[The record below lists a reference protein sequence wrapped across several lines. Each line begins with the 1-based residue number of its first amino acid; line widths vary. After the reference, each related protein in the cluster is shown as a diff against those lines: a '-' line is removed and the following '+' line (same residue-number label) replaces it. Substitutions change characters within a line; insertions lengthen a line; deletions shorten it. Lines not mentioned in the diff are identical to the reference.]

1 MRCLGVLVVLGAC
14 GGNPSAKGSGAV
26 PLSLEIPH
34 GALDPKGYT
43 TVEIVLH
50 APSGDVRKST
60 DLDRDAAAPG
70 VGSQGPA
77 PVLASAA
84 FDAIDLD
91 PGTMVAVEA
100 TLRNDSGTAVGYG
113 RTAVDTAFVADEPI
127 TVQVRRPLA
136 YIAGSVSRDPDNDAN
151 TPGLRW
157 TETPATF
164 SDLSAGLPLD
174 GKTQVGSQVVLAVA
188 AGPNLYTISQA
199 IDATTGALV
208 GPAKLVPVST
218 ADHQVGSALAGSMSG
233 SALDGAGAD
242 DGHTLAI
249 ATSTQLFAFDA
260 QTGMSRALA
269 DGNFARVAVL
279 TSHTGEI
286 DAVAIKNRGVTT
298 AATCSM
304 AAELWWLPVS
314 RSDGG
319 VVGPPQMIAIGGF
332 SDVATDRGRA
342 YYVDACRGM
351 LGDVA
356 DDGSGKLAIHPLVTL
371 PAIPGLAPGRPSAI
385 AVSNDLAYVGIESPP
400 ATASLMRVSIAAAP
414 HASDEPSALWSE
426 AAQQVVRASDFRGVQ
441 RQLDATSAMIGHLEI
456 GAGGDY
462 IAITTSAH
470 FHGDPVIAAN
480 FPEMTIDTE
489 ELRVFDASTGGLVQ
503 RYRSWCLG
511 VLKITAPADI
521 DNWACASTAGQTEA
535 AKTFDHH
542 IGSMTFLFGKK

>member
-1 MRCLGVLVVLGAC
+1 
-14 GGNPSAKGSGAV
+14 V

-50 APSGDVRKST
+50 ATSGDVRKST
-60 DLDRDAAAPG
+60 SLDREVAAPG
-70 VGSQGPA
+70 MDSQGPN

-84 FDAIDLD
+84 FDVIDLD
-91 PGTMVAVEA
+91 PGTMVSVEV
-100 TLRNDSGTAVGYG
+100 TLRNDSGTALGYG
-113 RTAVDTAFVADEPI
+113 RTAADTAFLADEPI

-136 YIAGSVSRDPDNDAN
+136 YIAGAVSRDADGNAQ
-151 TPGLRW
+151 TPALRW
-157 TETPATF
+157 TESPATF
-164 SDLSAGLPLD
+164 SDLSAGVPLD
-174 GKTQVGSQVVLAVA
+174 GKTQLGSQVVLAVS
-188 AGPNLYTISQA
+188 AGPNLFTISQA
-199 IDATTGALV
+199 IEPTTGALI

-218 ADHQVGSALAGSMSG
+218 ADHQVGSALAGAMGG
-233 SALDGAGAD
+233 SVLDGAGAD
-242 DGHTLAI
+242 DGRTLAI

-260 QTGMSRALA
+260 QTGMARALA

-279 TSHTGEI
+279 TSQTGEI
-286 DAVAIKNRGVTT
+286 DAVAIKNRGVTA

-319 VVGPPQMIAIGGF
+319 VVAAPQMIATGGF
-332 SDVATDRGRA
+332 SDVASDRGRA
-342 YYVDACRGM
+342 YYVDACKGM
-351 LGDVA
+351 LGDVD
-356 DDGSGKLAIHPLVTL
+356 DDGSGKLAAHPLVTL
-371 PAIPGLAPGRPSAI
+371 PAITGVSSGRPTAV
-385 AVSNDLAYVGIESPP
+385 AVSNGQAYVGVESPP
-400 ATASLMRVSIAAAP
+400 ATASLMRVSTAVAP
-414 HASDEPSALWSE
+414 HVSDEPSVLWSE

-462 IAITTSAH
+462 VAITTSAH
-470 FHGDPVIAAN
+470 FHGDPVMAAS

-503 RYRSWCLG
+503 RYRSWCSGILNIAAG
-511 VLKITAPADI
+511 DI
-521 DNWACASTAGQTEA
+521 DAWACASTAGQTEA
-535 AKTFDHH
+535 ARTFDHH